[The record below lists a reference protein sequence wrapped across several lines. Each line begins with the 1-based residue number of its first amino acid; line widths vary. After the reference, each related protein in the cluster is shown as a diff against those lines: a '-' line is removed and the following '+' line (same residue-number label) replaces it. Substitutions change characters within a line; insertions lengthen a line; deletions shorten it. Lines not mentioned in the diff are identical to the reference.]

1 MIEEKIKKLVN
12 ERCLEEDLTDC
23 FLVDVQLSKSKNL
36 TVFIDSDEG
45 VTYAKCRII
54 SRHLEAVIEE
64 NRWLPEKYT
73 LNVSSPGADKP
84 LKMWRQYPKH
94 IGRELKVLLKD
105 GNEVS
110 GELLNASENKLEL
123 LPAKQ
128 EKMEIDFNDIN
139 HSSVILKFK

>member
-12 ERCLEEDLTDC
+12 ERCLEEDLKDC
-23 FLVDVQLSKSKNL
+23 FLVHVYLSKSKNL

-45 VTYAKCRII
+45 VTYTKCRII

-64 NRWLPEKYT
+64 NKWLPEKYT

-84 LKMWRQYPKH
+84 LSMWRQYPKH
-94 IGRELKVLLKD
+94 IGRELKVSLKD
-105 GNEVS
+105 GQEIT
-110 GELLNASENKLEL
+110 GELLKVD
-123 LPAKQ
+123 
-128 EKMEIDFNDIN
+128 EKMIEISVKKQDNKEIDFDDIK